1 MPRHTN
7 SVELPRAQVISKDA
21 VITVRGDGR
30 IIGTLTISRGNI
42 EWYSNR
48 WKIPRRL
55 SWRQFD
61 RKMHED

>member
-1 MPRHTN
+1 MPRHTI
-7 SVELPRAQVISKDA
+7 SAELPRAQVINKDA

-48 WKIPRRL
+48 WKISRRV

-61 RKMHED
+61 RKMRED